1 MTRLVLI
8 LLLTSALYAAPKP
21 ATPAEPATVIVDAFR
36 MHQLVA
42 LAEGQHWNEQGHA
55 FRMSLVRDP
64 RFAKVVNDIVVES
77 GSSRYQAVMDR
88 FIAGE
93 DVSYNELR
101 HAWEDTTAP
110 NFVFDMP
117 IYEEFFRAVRDVNR
131 ALPAKQRLRVLLGD
145 PPIDWS
151 RVSKDEILKM
161 MYERNAF
168 AAGLVRKEVLA
179 KHRRALLIYADGHLF
194 RKGEETVPE
203 WMIVKTKPEEPLV
216 SQLEKTHRR
225 TIFTIGAPTS
235 ADLTK
240 YEPEVAKWR
249 VPSIALL
256 KGTTLGAAPFG
267 PIYQLTGPEFNS
279 IRLEDQF
286 DALLYLG
293 PPTSITL
300 SKLSNSKC
308 SDEKYMKM
316 RIERMGMVPW
326 GKYEIDGLKQMCGES
341 TKENPL
347 K

>member
-1 MTRLVLI
+1 MPRLALI
-8 LLLTSALYAAPKP
+8 LLLTGALYAAPKLAVP
-21 ATPAEPATVIVDAFR
+21 ADPTTVILDAFR
-36 MHQLVA
+36 THQLVA
-42 LAEGQHWNEQGHA
+42 LAEGHHWNEQGHA

-93 DVSYNELR
+93 DVLYDELR

-151 RVSKDEILKM
+151 KVSKDEILRL
-161 MYERNAF
+161 MYARNAF
-168 AAGLVRKEVLA
+168 AADLVRKEVLA

-203 WMIVKTKPEEPLV
+203 WMMVKTKPEEPLV
-216 SQLEKTHRR
+216 SQLEKTHRGVV
-225 TIFTIGAPTS
+225 FTIGAPTS
-235 ADLTK
+235 ADLSK
-240 YEPEVAKWR
+240 FQPDVAKWNA
-249 VPSIALL
+249 PSISLL
-256 KGTTLGAAPFG
+256 KGTTLGVAPFG

-279 IRLEDQF
+279 VKMEDQF
-286 DALLYLG
+286 DAVLFLG

-300 SKLSNSKC
+300 SKLSKAKC
-308 SDEKYMKM
+308 ADEKYMKM
-316 RIERMGMVPW
+316 REERMGMVPW
-326 GKYEIDGLKQMCGES
+326 GKYEIDGLKQMCGE
-341 TKENPL
+341 K
-347 K
+347 